1 MADQTFSERFHRMAK
16 NTPDLERLIS
26 RIHAGRCKQSDFLK
40 VLDAFKKLNS
50 GFGQLSATA
59 QSFSSASVASLLRN
73 APDMTANL
81 AHIQSMYEIVD
92 GGMWSLSA
100 LSMRTQTRIC
110 RYPAHAGS

>member
-40 VLDAFKKLNS
+40 VLDAFKKVNS
-50 GFGQLSATA
+50 GFGQLSSIA
-59 QSFSSASVASLLRN
+59 QSFSSSSVASLLRN
-73 APDMTANL
+73 APDMTADL

-92 GGMWSLSA
+92 GGM
-100 LSMRTQTRIC
+100 
-110 RYPAHAGS
+110 